1 MSKYIYCSSCGF
13 KNKIENTYC
22 DNCMEMLH
30 DYEKIGKKSTINTID
45 QLFNKKNYDRLK
57 NNALTLEAYEFI
69 IQTIIERGL
78 NNLYYKRNMTPL
90 EKVKTIANAYSIL
103 IYKSNGASYGQY
115 AYNVICIDEN
125 FDSSLQIATLLHELT
140 HLLFNEII
148 KGILMY
154 FWHVTNTSML
164 DAYVQTI
171 LTIPSVLL
179 ISEYCASATE
189 EEFLPEDYVSYSSY
203 NSICADL
210 NYDRS
215 IILNG
220 FIIGKS
226 MSDSII
232 QIFNAFIDDKLR
244 EDIKEEFAKNNTEP
258 IANPIDVDDNAIC
271 NPLLRNAYLME
282 LLIEC
287 YEMIDDKEIYP
298 KIEVNKDYYEKAYE
312 KRKKH

>member
-1 MSKYIYCSSCGF
+1 MKNYIYCSSCGF
-13 KNKIENTYC
+13 KNTIKNDYC
-22 DNCMEMLH
+22 EDCKQLLH
-30 DYEKIGKKSTINTID
+30 NYEKLGEKAKIDTINE
-45 QLFNKKNYDRLK
+45 LFNKENHDQLK
-57 NNALTLEAYEFI
+57 NNALTLEAYEFV

-78 NNLYYKRNMTPL
+78 NNIYYKRNMTPL
-90 EKVKTIANAYSIL
+90 EKVKSIANAYSIV
-103 IYKSNGASYGQY
+103 IYKNNGASYGQY
-115 AYNVICIDEN
+115 AYNVICIDEKFN
-125 FDSSLQIATLLHELT
+125 SSLQIATLLHELT

-154 FWHVTNTSML
+154 YWHVSSTSML

-179 ISEYCASATE
+179 ISEYCASSTE
-189 EEFLPEDYVSYSSY
+189 AEFLPEDYVSYSSF

-210 NYDRS
+210 NYDRNL
-215 IILNG
+215 ILNG

-232 QIFNAFIDDKLR
+232 QIFNSLIDDKLR
-244 EDIKEEFAKNNTEP
+244 EDILEEFVKNKTEP

-282 LLIEC
+282 LLVKS
-287 YEMIDDKEIYP
+287 YEMIDDEEIYP
-298 KIEVNKDYYEKAYE
+298 KLEVNRDYYEKAYK
-312 KRKKH
+312 KRKQR